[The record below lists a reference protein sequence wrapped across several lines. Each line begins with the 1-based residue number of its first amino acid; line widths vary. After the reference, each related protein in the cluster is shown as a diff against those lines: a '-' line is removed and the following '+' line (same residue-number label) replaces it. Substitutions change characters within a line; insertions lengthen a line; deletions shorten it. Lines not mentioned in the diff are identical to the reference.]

1 MTYNG
6 DKVSWEP
13 LTVSGIGLVLSHLYV
28 QDPIPENGV
37 ELPRTALRTALRTA
51 HSIKEGR
58 LRTTSAPDGFRNPEA
73 RRNTLN
79 AVRIMMET
87 SNING
92 RAKTGKDGLVTSTG
106 RHTPD
111 NGSYTKFCAGL
122 VGIFVSRFQPKL
134 IYH

>member
-13 LTVSGIGLVLSHLYV
+13 LTVSGIALVLSHLYV

-37 ELPRTALRTALRTA
+37 ELPRTALRTARRTA

-111 NGSYTKFCAGL
+111 NGSYTNFSSDSFETMFSPFPRK
-122 VGIFVSRFQPKL
+122 
-134 IYH
+134 